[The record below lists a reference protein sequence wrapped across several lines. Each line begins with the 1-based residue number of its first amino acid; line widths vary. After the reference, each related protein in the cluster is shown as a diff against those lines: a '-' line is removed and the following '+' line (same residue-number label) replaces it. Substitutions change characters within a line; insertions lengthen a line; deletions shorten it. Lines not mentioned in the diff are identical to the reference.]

1 MAGPLSIHD
10 KPDGRSQLGIDLS
23 PPKWDNASRV
33 QVDRMDPSEKR
44 IRHIQTNRQEE
55 NMPMNIAEE
64 VKSIFWGATVSF
76 TQHGLRIL
84 LVVIAGL
91 VALRIIK
98 LMILHLEAVLIKA
111 KEPTE
116 AVPGSTRKRVATLAG
131 ILRTIGR
138 FAIWAFVLLI
148 SLDQVGVNVAPLIAG
163 AGIAG
168 LAFGFGA
175 QNLVKDV
182 ISGFFMILED
192 QVRVGDVAVINGTGG
207 LVEAVTFRTIVLR
220 DLAGVVHVFPNGSV
234 NTLSNM
240 TKVWSAYVI
249 DVGVAY
255 KEDTDKVVE
264 VMRKVGEELKQDEK
278 FGAQM
283 LEPIEIFG
291 VDNFGDSEVT
301 IKARFKTQP
310 LQQWNVGREY
320 RRRLKK
326 AFDAR
331 GIEIPFPHRSFYM
344 GEASKPFE
352 VLVRQAAGQS

>member
-1 MAGPLSIHD
+1 
-10 KPDGRSQLGIDLS
+10 
-23 PPKWDNASRV
+23 
-33 QVDRMDPSEKR
+33 
-44 IRHIQTNRQEE
+44 
-55 NMPMNIAEE
+55 MPMNVAEE
-64 VKSIFWGATVSF
+64 MKSIFLGTAVSF
-76 TQHGLRIL
+76 MQAGLRIL

-91 VALRIIK
+91 VAMRILK
-98 LMILHLEAVLIKA
+98 FMLHRLEAVLIKA

-116 AVPGSTRKRVATLAG
+116 TVPGSTRKRVATLAG

-138 FAIWAFVLLI
+138 FAVWSVVVLI

-192 QVRVGDVAVINGTGG
+192 QVRVGDVAVINDVGG
-207 LVEAVTFRTIVLR
+207 LVETITFRTIVLR

-234 NTLSNM
+234 NTLANM

-264 VMRKVGEELKQDEK
+264 VMREVGEELRQDEK
-278 FGAQM
+278 FGPNI

-291 VDNFGDSEVT
+291 VDNFGESEVT
-301 IKARFKTQP
+301 IKARLKTLP
-310 LQQWNVGREY
+310 IQQWTVGREY

-326 AFDAR
+326 AFDVR

-352 VLVRQAAGQS
+352 ILVRQAAAQS